1 MDNILVDTNVLID
14 YSKGKSKLLKDL
26 IMKQGKGEIALFTNA
41 VIIAEFFTDKN
52 LKHRSYLMKAYGLIK
67 HFNVF
72 ELTKNT
78 GLVAGKLLR
87 DGRVNAIGDSLIAA
101 NCLVGGLKLATRN
114 KKHFEKVPH
123 LKFITVSKKPR
134 ATARG

>member
-1 MDNILVDTNVLID
+1 VDNILVDTNVLID
-14 YSKGKSKLLKDL
+14 YSRGKSKLLKDL
-26 IMKQGKGEIALFTNA
+26 IMKQGRGEIALFINA

-52 LKHRSYLMKAYGLIK
+52 LKHRGYLMKAYGLIK

-72 ELTKNT
+72 ELTKNA

-114 KKHFEKVPH
+114 KKHFAKVSD
-123 LKFITVSKKPR
+123 LKFLEV
-134 ATARG
+134 